1 MAGIFNLTGTT
12 GSVPGGQ
19 GTLQPQSI
27 VGNIPIGE
35 ILPIALASG
44 DNTIAVPLG
53 SVGVAVIVPF
63 GNTTAIAYRTSLNH
77 LDTGLPINAGDGF
90 FSQQFPSTAPTTII
104 LNAGS
109 SIGQFTQ
116 VWFI

>member
-1 MAGIFNLTGTT
+1 MAGVFTLTGST

-19 GTLQPQSI
+19 GTLQPQTI
-27 VGNIPIGE
+27 VGSIAIGE
-35 ILPIALASG
+35 ILPIALNSG

-53 SVGVAVIVPF
+53 AIGVAVIVPF
-63 GNTTAIAYRTSLNH
+63 GNTVAITYRTSLNH
-77 LDTGLPINAGDGF
+77 LDVGLPINAGDGF
-90 FSQQFPSTAPTTII
+90 FSQQFPGTAPTTVI
-104 LNAGS
+104 LNALS

>member
-1 MAGIFNLTGTT
+1 MAGVFTLTGST
-12 GSVPGGQ
+12 GTVPGGQ
-19 GTLQPQSI
+19 GTLQPQTI
-27 VGNIPIGE
+27 PGNIAIGE

-44 DNTIAVPLG
+44 DNTIVVPLG
-53 SVGVAVIVPF
+53 SVGVTVVPPI
-63 GNTTAIAYRTSLNH
+63 GNTTAIKVRTSLNPS
-77 LDTGLPINAGDGF
+77 DGGTSINPGNGF
-90 FSQQFPSTAPTTII
+90 YSYMFPSTAPTTVI

>member
-1 MAGIFNLTGTT
+1 MAGVFTLTGST

-19 GTLQPQSI
+19 GTLQPQTI
-27 VGNIPIGE
+27 PGNIAIGE

-53 SVGVAVIVPF
+53 AVGVAIIVPV
-63 GNTTAIAYRTSLNH
+63 GNTTTVKVRTSKNPG
-77 LDTGLPINAGDGF
+77 DAGTEINAGNGF
-90 FSQQFPSTAPTTII
+90 YSYMFPATPPTTVI
-104 LNAGS
+104 LNAQS
-109 SIGQFTQ
+109 AIGQFTQ